1 MTRTTMFESSITGL
15 YAPCVADFMRG
26 RRHELSV
33 WVRVALGMVRESDF
47 PERPIASLSAV
58 VTGRCLFSPKLIEKY

>member
-1 MTRTTMFESSITGL
+1 MAEL
-15 YAPCVADFMRG
+15 KRG
-26 RRHELSV
+26 RRHALSV

>member
-1 MTRTTMFESSITGL
+1 MFKSSIRGIS
-15 YAPCVADFMRG
+15 APCVAALNRG
-26 RRHELSV
+26 RRHALSV